1 MKVTTIV
8 RFKDLKENVIREIG
22 DEFEVSDTRFREIL
36 DVGEFVRV
44 IGAEDTTEEV
54 EGTDETTDETTEEI
68 DLSKLTNGK
77 LKEILDEK
85 GIEYKKNMTKG
96 ELIELI
102 GE

>member
-22 DEFEVSDTRFREIL
+22 DEFEVSDTRLKEIL

-54 EGTDETTDETTEEI
+54 

>member
-8 RFKDLKENVIREIG
+8 RFKDLKENVMREIG
-22 DEFEVSDTRFREIL
+22 DEFEVSESRFREIL

-54 EGTDETTDETTEEI
+54 DY
-68 DLSKLTNGK
+68 SKMTNNE

-85 GIEYKKNMTKG
+85 GVDYKKNATKA

>member
-8 RFKDLKENVIREIG
+8 KFKDLKENVMREIG
-22 DEFEVSDTRFREIL
+22 DEFEVSEARYREIL
-36 DVGEFVRV
+36 DVGEFVEV

-68 DLSKLTNGK
+68 DLNKLTINK

-85 GIEYKKNMTKG
+85 GIEYKKNATKVK
-96 ELIELI
+96 LIELI